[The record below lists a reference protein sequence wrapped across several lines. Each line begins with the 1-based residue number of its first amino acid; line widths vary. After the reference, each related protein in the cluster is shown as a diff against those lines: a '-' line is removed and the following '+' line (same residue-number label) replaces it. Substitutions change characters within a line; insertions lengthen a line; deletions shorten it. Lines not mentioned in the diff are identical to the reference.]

1 MSITRMPINQFMNEV
16 RAAYS
21 RKDGYIMGA
30 TGQDPK
36 KWSTGSWWF
45 TQYSGSQKTKA
56 LYWREHA
63 ARVWDCNGLAEGIY
77 KDFSGVDINT
87 KARYNYSGWCSPKG
101 TGLIPASQRR
111 EGAAVFWGNTAAT
124 ITHVAYLD
132 APVESNNP
140 TGDWWIIEARGV
152 MYGVVRT
159 KLSSRKPNFWGL
171 MTKYFDYSDTEID
184 YVEPSLGERILK
196 KGMEG
201 SDVKTMQENLITLGY
216 DCGKWGADGE
226 FGSDTEAALKAFQE
240 AKSLEVDGEYG
251 PLSHAAMLAALD
263 ALQPP
268 VQVPVPEIPAE
279 QTPDQTVEVPTGNLM
294 VATGSW
300 NVRTGPGTDYA
311 IAAVVHGGDRLLQAE
326 NDGWTPIVYNNE
338 VRWIS
343 NKALDKS

>member
-1 MSITRMPINQFMNEV
+1 MSITRMPIELFVSQLE
-16 RAAYS
+16 AALN

-36 KWSTGSWWF
+36 KWSTTSWWF
-45 TQYSGSQKTKA
+45 TQYSGKQKTKA

-87 KARYNYSGWCSPKG
+87 KARYNYSGWCGEKG
-101 TGLIPASQRR
+101 KGMIPATKRR
-111 EGAAVFWGNTAAT
+111 AGAAVFWGNSASS
-124 ITHVAYLD
+124 IHHVGYLYKPVD
-132 APVESNNP
+132 ASKP
-140 TGDWWIIEARGV
+140 TGDWYIIEARGV
-152 MYGVVRT
+152 MYGVVMT
-159 KLSSRKPNFWGL
+159 KLSARKPNFWGI
-171 MTKYFDYSDTEID
+171 MDKYFDYVDAD
-184 YVEPSLGERILK
+184 YVPTEPTLSERILK
-196 KGMEG
+196 KRMEG
-201 SDVKTMQENLITLGY
+201 SDVKTMQENLIALGY

-251 PLSHAAMLAALD
+251 PLSHAAMIAALD

-268 VQVPVPEIPAE
+268 VQVPEIPPE
-279 QTPDQTVEVPTGNLM
+279 QTPDQTVETPAGNLT

-311 IAAVVHGGDRLLQAE
+311 IAAVAHGSDKLLQAE
-326 NDGWTPIVYNNE
+326 SDGWTPIIYNNE

-343 NKALDKS
+343 NKALNKS